1 MYKFIKKCLQTNIG
15 PELIFGGLRFLQPRQ
30 GLRGIPFMD
39 CLDTVGYM
47 GDDGGNRNLG
57 EGHSVDSFAGHC
69 CLGIVHLL
77 SLPGIRKCG
86 KQGGQ
91 VDCGSDVLRCYFV

>member
-1 MYKFIKKCLQTNIG
+1 MLTNEYRPRAYIR
-15 PELIFGGLRFLQPRQ
+15 RFTVSTTSS

-57 EGHSVDSFAGHC
+57 EGRIVTELHAGT
-69 CLGIVHLL
+69 LE
-77 SLPGIRKCG
+77 
-86 KQGGQ
+86 
-91 VDCGSDVLRCYFV
+91 GSD